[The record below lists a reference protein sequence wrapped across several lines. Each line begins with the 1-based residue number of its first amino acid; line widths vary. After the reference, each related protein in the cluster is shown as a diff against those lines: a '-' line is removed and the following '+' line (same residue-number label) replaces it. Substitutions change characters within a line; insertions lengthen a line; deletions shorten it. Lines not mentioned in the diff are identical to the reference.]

1 MAYSKQNKN
10 KNFEPYVH
18 FDKEDARIKVI
29 RELGSLGLGTPVG
42 KPEEHPIHYSVTS
55 DGDGSV
61 HQIKII
67 RSINSIRPPT
77 KEIPNPNVITS
88 NIYAKKGFRD
98 TFKNLL
104 DSGKLDNLGVN
115 LKYAEFRE
123 QGFLEFELEKSTA
136 DQMYLMSIDIMD
148 TINNLIDPENY
159 PAVIK
164 ANPVVEVAELP
175 ILVGKG
181 GKAIKSKQLSASS
194 ASAAPFVPS
203 NGITF
208 ASVSAPKA
216 ATTASLI
223 TNRPGT
229 PFAALFPS
237 LITDS
242 PSSSRPSTPEDAS
255 RVPAESNSDKLARL
269 VSETEEL
276 SEEQKQIAEEQKQ
289 LAKQID
295 ELSAKQIKNSGKI
308 DFNNSEI
315 ASLKDVVKAEAEA
328 RNAALKKEKA
338 SRVAALKQQLLD
350 AERELEADN
359 AALLNETER
368 AKQYSAKNG
377 EGWHSEQPDDA

>member
-1 MAYSKQNKN
+1 MAFSKQNKK

-18 FDKEDARIKVI
+18 FDKELARIKVI
-29 RELGSLGLGTPVG
+29 TELGSLGLGTPVG

-55 DGDGSV
+55 DGDGYV

-77 KEIPNPNVITS
+77 KEISNPNVLTS

-98 TFKNLL
+98 IFKNLL
-104 DSGKLDNLGVN
+104 DSGKLDNLDVD
-115 LKYAEFRE
+115 LKYAEFSG
-123 QGFLEFELEKSTA
+123 QGFFEFELQNSTV
-136 DQMYLMSIDIMD
+136 DQMYLMAIEIMD
-148 TINNLIDPENY
+148 TINNLIDSENY

-164 ANPVVEVAELP
+164 AKPVVEVAELP

-216 ATTASLI
+216 TATSLI
-223 TNRPGT
+223 ANRPGT

-237 LITDS
+237 LITGS
-242 PSSSRPSTPEDAS
+242 PSSSRPSTPEAAS

-269 VSETEEL
+269 LSETEEL

-289 LAKQID
+289 LAKQIE
-295 ELSAKQIKNSGKI
+295 ELSAKQIKNAGKI

-315 ASLKDVVKAEAEA
+315 ASLKDVVKAEEEA

-350 AERELEADN
+350 AERELEEDN

-368 AKQYSAKNG
+368 AKQYSAKTG
-377 EGWHSEQPDDA
+377 EGWHSEHTDDA